1 MAEPLFVAG
10 NKTIDVQASAGN
22 FVVKDRFFVNYEQRD
37 KLMIAYIVGHFPQWF
52 SGKVE
57 GPVAASTLHYYE
69 LQRDAGDKAILSALG
84 GEGRVET
91 TMTEVY
97 ALMDRQRS
105 GQGGILAING
115 WGNIFYVRDEQGV
128 LRVVYV
134 HWCDDAWGVEASLM
148 HRKDTEYPVRDRV
161 FTRVQR
167 GA

>member
-10 NKTIDVQASAGN
+10 KTIDVQASPGN
-22 FVVKDRFFVNYEQRD
+22 FVVKDRFALNMERRD
-37 KLMIAYIVGHFPQWF
+37 RLLIAYFAGHFSQWF
-52 SGKVE
+52 DGKVE
-57 GPVAASTLHYYE
+57 GPVAASTLRYYE
-69 LQRDAGDKAILSALG
+69 LQRDAGDTSILDSLG
-84 GEGRVET
+84 GEAAVET

-115 WGNIFYVRDEQGV
+115 FGNIFYVRDQANA

-148 HRKDTEYPVRDRV
+148 QRKDVEYPIRDRV
-161 FTRVQR
+161 FVRVR
-167 GA
+167 PGT